1 LSCTDT
7 IDKKGSIFLT
17 LGKEPAV
24 RINPLL
30 KEKIS
35 ESLSSVLP
43 ITAIVLLLSISIV
56 PLTPGTLVLF
66 LFGALMLI
74 VGVGMFTLG
83 VDMSMTPMGS
93 AIGEAMSRAKHKS
106 IPLLLAF
113 VLGMLITVA
122 EPDLTVLAGQ
132 VPAIPSRVL
141 IFTVAAGV
149 GLFLVVAVLRVMRNV
164 PLSRLLVAFYAGAF
178 VLAVFFVP
186 NDFIPVSFDSG
197 GVTTGPITVPFIM
210 ALGVGL
216 ASVRNDKNATNDSF
230 GLVALC
236 SIGPIISVL
245 FLGICYSP
253 DSATYT
259 PPALAEVSTT
269 RDAAREFLSATPV
282 YAKEVASAMIPI
294 CAVFLLF
301 QLLTRRFKR
310 TQLLRII
317 SGLVYTYIGLVLF
330 LTGVNVGFMGAG
342 EFIGSTIAGRNSNS
356 RFLLIPVGMLM
367 GYFIVAA
374 EPAVHVLVKQV
385 EEVSMGS
392 ISQSAMR
399 QGMSIGVAIAVG
411 CAMLRVLTGIS
422 ILWFLIPGYAI
433 SLTLTFF
440 VPQLFTGVAF
450 DAGGVASGPMTATFL
465 LPFAMGACEAAGG
478 NLMTDAFGLV
488 ALVAMTPLVA
498 IQLLGLAGRVR
509 KRIAD
514 GALRAELAKVEDC
527 VLYFD

>member
-1 LSCTDT
+1 M
-7 IDKKGSIFLT
+7 
-17 LGKEPAV
+17 

-30 KEKIS
+30 LEKIK

-43 ITAIVLLLSISIV
+43 ITAIVLALSVSIV
-56 PLTPGTLVLF
+56 PLTTGALVLF
-66 LFGALMLI
+66 LFGALLLI
-74 VGVGMFTLG
+74 AGVGVFTLG

-93 AIGEAMSRAKHKS
+93 AIGVTMSRARHMAA
-106 IPLLLAF
+106 PLTVAF

-122 EPDLTVLAGQ
+122 EPDLTVLAQQ
-132 VPAIPSRVL
+132 VPAIPNQVL

-149 GLFLVVAVLRVMRNV
+149 GVFLVVALLRVMLKI
-164 PLSRLLVAFYAGAF
+164 PLSLLLVGCYLVAFIVAI
-178 VLAVFFVP
+178 VFTP

-216 ASVRNDKNATNDSF
+216 ASVRNDKNATSDSF

-236 SIGPIISVL
+236 SIGPILSVL
-245 FLGICYSP
+245 ILGVCYAP
-253 DSATYT
+253 DSASYT
-259 PPALAEVSTT
+259 PPALADVATT
-269 RDAAREFLSATPV
+269 RDAAREFVSAIPH
-282 YAKEVASAMIPI
+282 YAKEVAAAMIPI

-310 TQLLRII
+310 TQLLRIV
-317 SGLVYTYIGLVLF
+317 SGVVYTYLGLVMF

-342 EFIGSTIAGRNSNS
+342 ELIGATIAGSGAP
-356 RFLLIPVGMLM
+356 FLLIPVGMLM

-399 QGMSIGVAIAVG
+399 QGMSIGVAVSIG
-411 CAMLRVLTGIS
+411 IAMLRVLTGIS

-433 SLTLTFF
+433 SLVLTFF

-465 LPFAMGACEAAGG
+465 LPFAMGACEKWGG

-509 KRIAD
+509 KRLAD
-514 GALRAELAKVEDC
+514 DALKAEMAKVRDGVFYYE
-527 VLYFD
+527 

>member
-1 LSCTDT
+1 M
-7 IDKKGSIFLT
+7 
-17 LGKEPAV
+17 
-24 RINPLL
+24 RINPQLM
-30 KEKIS
+30 EKIK

-43 ITAIVLLLSISIV
+43 ITAIVLALSITIV
-56 PLTPGTLVLF
+56 PLTPGVLVLF
-66 LFGALMLI
+66 LFGSFLLI

-93 AIGEAMSRAKHKS
+93 AIGVTMSRARRRVL
-106 IPLLLAF
+106 PLAAAF
-113 VLGMLITVA
+113 LLGMLITVA

-132 VPAIPSRVL
+132 VPAIPNLVL
-141 IFTVAAGV
+141 ILTVAAGV
-149 GLFLVVAVLRVMRNV
+149 GLFLVVALLRVTLKV
-164 PLSRLLVAFYAGAF
+164 PLSYLLVSFYLGAF
-178 VLAVFFVP
+178 VLAILFTP

-236 SIGPIISVL
+236 SIGPILSVL
-245 FLGICYSP
+245 ILGICYAP
-253 DSATYT
+253 DSASYT
-259 PPALAEVSTT
+259 PPVLAEVATT
-269 RDAAREFLSATPV
+269 RDAAREFAAAFPH
-282 YAKEVASAMIPI
+282 YAGEVAGAILPI
-294 CAVFLLF
+294 CGVFLLF
-301 QLLTRRFKR
+301 QLFTRRFKR
-310 TQLLRII
+310 TQLLRIA
-317 SGLVYTYIGLVLF
+317 SGLVYTYVGLVLF

-342 EFIGSTIAGRNSNS
+342 ELIGATIASGDLP
-356 RFLLIPVGMLM
+356 FLLIPVGMVM

-399 QGMSIGVAIAVG
+399 HGMSIGVAISIG
-411 CAMLRVLTGIS
+411 IAMLRVLTGIS
-422 ILWFLIPGYAI
+422 ILWFLIPGYAV
-433 SLTLTFF
+433 SLALTFF

-465 LPFAMGACEAAGG
+465 LPFAMGACQAWGG

-488 ALVAMTPLVA
+488 ALVAMTPLMA
-498 IQLLGLAGRVR
+498 IQLLGLAGRVK
-509 KRIAD
+509 KRLAD
-514 GALRAELAKVEDC
+514 DALRAELARVEDR
-527 VLYFD
+527 VLYYD